1 MNMLRELG
9 ESMAPPGTVAGDP
22 RPPAD
27 LRRRVLTAATRTH
40 RPRWTARARLAWQ
53 LGVVAAGALA
63 LAALLAPTLYRAGSA
78 PPHAGSAPDAVAVLQ
93 MAARSSAAAPAP
105 ARPDQYV
112 FIESVGFQ
120 RIGTFSLPGNQ
131 PSSELVGPQRT
142 YTWWPATFGRDG
154 YYRMLPPY
162 HGRWVGAPKGDR
174 SPKPTEGTL
183 GFLGTAPALP
193 ADADQ
198 MYAYLY
204 RVDPADTRDLD
215 WTPDQLAWDRLA
227 TTVLPHSVVNPAAQ
241 AAALR
246 AAQRIGGAR
255 VRENVTD
262 AAGRTGIAVTRTEDK
277 MRLELIFDART
288 YRYLGHNLVWA
299 EGQADLGIQAGDIA
313 SSVAYTRTAVV
324 DELKQVP

>member
-9 ESMAPPGTVAGDP
+9 ESLAPPGSAADDP

-27 LRRRVLTAATRTH
+27 LRRRVLTTAARRR
-40 RPRWTARARLAWQ
+40 RPRWTIRTRLAWQ
-53 LGVVAAGALA
+53 LGVVAAGALT
-63 LAALLAPTLYRAGSA
+63 LAVLLAPHAYRTGSA
-78 PPHAGSAPDAVAVLQ
+78 PPHAGGASDAATVLRL
-93 MAARSSAAAPAP
+93 AAQRSAAAPAP

-120 RIGTFSLPGNQ
+120 RVGRVPGPGTE
-131 PSSELVGPQRT
+131 PSSELLGPQRT

-162 HGRWVGAPKGDR
+162 HGRSIGAPKGDR
-174 SPKPTEGTL
+174 SEKPTEGTL
-183 GFLGTAPALP
+183 GFLGTPPALSS
-193 ADADQ
+193 DADQ

-204 RVDPADTRDLD
+204 RVDPEDTRDLD

-246 AAQRIGGAR
+246 AAQRIAGVE

-262 AAGRTGIAVTRTEDK
+262 AAGRTGVAVTRAEDNL
-277 MRLELIFDART
+277 RLELIFDAKT
-288 YRYLGHNLVWA
+288 YRYLGHNLVWTA
-299 EGQADLGIQAGDIA
+299 GRADMGIKAGDVA
-313 SSVAYTRTAVV
+313 SSVAYTRTAFV
-324 DELKQVP
+324 DKLKQLP